1 MWTFSLA
8 KELGAGRGHRII
20 CCRWELIEYEELN
33 LWQVLVGPLDWREHA
48 AHKEGV
54 ERCRTQNLPAAHCNG
69 PGVYELGVT
78 APSWLPTPAAAAPR
92 RGASTT
98 TTNTTN
104 TTTNANTNA
113 STPALRR
120 RDVVVVYVGQADN
133 IRKRLQ
139 EFGQPGAHLERSRYF
154 AN

>member
-1 MWTFSLA
+1 
-8 KELGAGRGHRII
+8 
-20 CCRWELIEYEELN
+20 
-33 LWQVLVGPLDWREHA
+33 
-48 AHKEGV
+48 
-54 ERCRTQNLPAAHCNG
+54 
-69 PGVYELGVT
+69 VYELGVT
-78 APSWLPTPAAAAPR
+78 APSWLATSAAAAVR
-92 RGASTT
+92 GGASTT
-98 TTNTTN
+98 N
-104 TTTNANTNA
+104 TNAYTNA

>member
-1 MWTFSLA
+1 M
-8 KELGAGRGHRII
+8 
-20 CCRWELIEYEELN
+20 
-33 LWQVLVGPLDWREHA
+33 DWREHA

-54 ERCRTQNLPAAHCNG
+54 ERCRTQNLPAAHCSG

-78 APSWLPTPAAAAPR
+78 TPSWLPTPAAGVQG
-92 RGASTT
+92 GASST
-98 TTNTTN
+98 TTNTT
-104 TTTNANTNA
+104 TNA

-154 AN
+154 ANYIYIQLFTNSFKFPFSSHYAANEFYSWAQQ

>member
-1 MWTFSLA
+1 
-8 KELGAGRGHRII
+8 
-20 CCRWELIEYEELN
+20 
-33 LWQVLVGPLDWREHA
+33 VGPLDWREHA

-78 APSWLPTPAAAAPR
+78 APSWLPTSAAAVR
-92 RGASTT
+92 GGASTT
-98 TTNTTN
+98 NTN

-133 IRKRLQ
+133 IQKRLQ